1 MGKKVAIITGSA
13 TGVGAATAV
22 LLAEKDC
29 NVVINYTRS
38 KNEAMETAKLA
49 EAKGA
54 DDCNSSRCVKRCCM
68 PSGGHSCHK

>member
-38 KNEAMETAKLA
+38 KDEAMETAKLA
-49 EAKGA
+49 EEKGA
-54 DDCNSSRCVKRCCM
+54 LGKPIAKIAWDLVQ
-68 PSGGHSCHK
+68 HSKID